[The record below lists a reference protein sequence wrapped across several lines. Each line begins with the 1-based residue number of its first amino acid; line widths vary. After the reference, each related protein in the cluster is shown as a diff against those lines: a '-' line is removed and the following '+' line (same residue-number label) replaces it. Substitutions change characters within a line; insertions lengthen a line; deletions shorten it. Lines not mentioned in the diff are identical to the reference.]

1 MNIVFSL
8 KDHYNIIDAIIQ
20 SKGLLI
26 SYGSKGDKVS
36 MVKKRISL
44 EIPIT
49 GIERKWEKTLQKII
63 RKTYK
68 KHEAPKSDLKKC
80 VEEHIKAMREF
91 TNTQFKPLH

>member
-36 MVKKRISL
+36 MAKKRISL

-49 GIERKWEKTLQKII
+49 GIERKWEKILQKII

-68 KHEAPKSDLKKC
+68 KHKVPKSDLKKC
-80 VEEHIKAMREF
+80 VEEHI
-91 TNTQFKPLH
+91 